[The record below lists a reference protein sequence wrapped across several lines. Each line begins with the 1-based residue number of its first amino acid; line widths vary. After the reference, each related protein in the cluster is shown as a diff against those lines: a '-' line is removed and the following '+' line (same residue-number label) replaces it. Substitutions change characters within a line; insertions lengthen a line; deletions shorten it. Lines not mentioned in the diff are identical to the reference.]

1 VRKRDS
7 QNATREFIPMRRD
20 VIAAAVIALLAGVA
34 VALPASDV
42 LRGLSIDALTALRWR
57 AFGQQS
63 DPNSSPVVVVAL
75 DEESFHTPPFE
86 GTPTIA
92 WTREVGRVLT
102 AIIDG
107 GAKVVGFDVV
117 FATSIEQSAIPV
129 GEETLGARL
138 RGFDRDF
145 LRALALAARDGK
157 VVLGEIQHRE
167 DPILPAA
174 GQRVAVGQQR
184 NIRALNVYDDADEVV
199 RRIPLSFMV
208 DGVRVP
214 SMAVELAARALG
226 SPPRIWI
233 RRKRDGCRPPHS
245 RQRPQYDDAQ
255 FRRRRRRYS
264 DFFAG
269 RSQCL
274 RGQGGPGVFPA

>member
-1 VRKRDS
+1 
-7 QNATREFIPMRRD
+7 MRRD